1 MNMPEAIFN
10 HSTEVLVVA
19 IAIDILFGEPPGI
32 LHPVVWMGKGIKSL
46 QDFALKFKDKR
57 FFGMLMVAAMT
68 GTSFLAGMLVV
79 SAQFILPDTI
89 ALLVMAYF
97 LKSTFSFRMLL
108 TSGRQ
113 IMTGLVSGHPE
124 VAREDLKA
132 LVSRDTAGMDEPH
145 IASAVIES
153 VSENFVDTILSPLFF
168 YLILGLPGA
177 LAYKAVNT
185 LDSMIGYRNMEFI
198 ELGWAS
204 ARLDDILN
212 WIPARLSL
220 IFIGAGAIFTFTG
233 SPVNAIRTCLK
244 DRGQTPSPNS
254 GWPMASA
261 AGALGVR
268 LEKQGHYVLGGNF
281 NLPLATDIARANKL
295 VGMASVLLFIS
306 TTVVLYL
313 IQRLFI
319 NF

>member
-1 MNMPEAIFN
+1 MNMPDAIFT
-10 HSTEVLVVA
+10 HSIEVLVLA
-19 IAIDILFGEPPGI
+19 IAMDILFGEPPGI

-46 QDFALKFKDKR
+46 QDFASKFKDKR
-57 FFGMLMVAAMT
+57 FFGLFIVVVMVS
-68 GTSFLAGMLVV
+68 TSFLAGLLIV
-79 SAQFILPDTI
+79 SLKFILPGTI

-108 TSGRQ
+108 TSGKQ
-113 IMTGLVSGHPE
+113 IMTGLISGHPE
-124 VAREDLKA
+124 AAREDLKA

-168 YLILGLPGA
+168 YLVLGLPGA

-185 LDSMIGYRNMEFI
+185 LDSMVGYRNMEFI

-220 IFIGAGAIFTFTG
+220 IFIVAGAMFTG

-244 DRGQTPSPNS
+244 DRGRTSSPNS

-268 LEKQGHYVLGGNF
+268 LEKQGHYVLGENF
-281 NLPLATDIARANKL
+281 SLPLATDIARANKL
-295 VGMASVLLFIS
+295 VGMASVLLFMS

>member
-1 MNMPEAIFN
+1 MNIPDAIITN
-10 HSTEVLVVA
+10 SIEVLVLA
-19 IAIDILFGEPPGI
+19 IALDILCGEPPCL
-32 LHPVVWMGKGIKSL
+32 LHPVVWMGKGINSL
-46 QDFALKFKDKR
+46 QNLASKFSDKR
-57 FFGMLMVAAMT
+57 FFGMLMVAAMAV
-68 GTSFLAGMLVV
+68 TSFLAGMLVV
-79 SAQFILPDTI
+79 SSQFILPNAIT
-89 ALLVMAYF
+89 LLVMAYF

-108 TSGRQ
+108 TTGKQ

-124 VAREDLKA
+124 AARYDLKA

-145 IASAVIES
+145 MVSAVIES
-153 VSENFVDTILSPLFF
+153 VFENFVDTILSPLFF
-168 YLILGLPGA
+168 YIILGLPGA

-185 LDSMIGYRNMEFI
+185 LDSMVGYRNREFFD
-198 ELGWAS
+198 LGWAS

-220 IFIGAGAIFTFTG
+220 IFIAAGAVFAG

-281 NLPLATDIARANKL
+281 SLPLAEDIARANKL
-295 VGMASVLLFIS
+295 VGMASLLLFMS
-306 TTVVLYL
+306 ATVVLY
-313 IQRLFI
+313 F
-319 NF
+319 

>member
-1 MNMPEAIFN
+1 MNMPYAIFTY
-10 HSTEVLVVA
+10 SIEVLVLA
-19 IAIDILFGEPPGI
+19 IAMDVLFGEPPGI

-46 QDFALKFKDKR
+46 QGLASKFKDKR

-68 GTSFLAGMLVV
+68 GTSFLAGLLIM
-79 SAQFILPDTI
+79 STQFILPKTI
-89 ALLVMAYF
+89 TLLVMAYF

-108 TSGRQ
+108 TSGKR
-113 IMTGLVSGHPE
+113 IMAGLISGHPDA
-124 VAREDLKA
+124 ARDELKA
-132 LVSRDTAGMDEPH
+132 LVSRDTAGMDETH
-145 IASAVIES
+145 MASAVIES

-185 LDSMIGYRNMEFI
+185 LDSMVGYRNREFV

-220 IFIGAGAIFTFTG
+220 IFIVAGAVFTA

-244 DRGQTPSPNS
+244 DMGQTPSPNS

-281 NLPLATDIARANKL
+281 SLPVAADIARANKL
-295 VGMASVLLFIS
+295 MGMASVLLFMS
-306 TTVVLYL
+306 TAVVLYL
-313 IQRLFI
+313 
-319 NF
+319 

>member
-1 MNMPEAIFN
+1 MNMPDAVFT
-10 HSTEVLVVA
+10 HSIAVLVLA
-19 IAIDILFGEPPGI
+19 IAMDVLFGEPPGI
-32 LHPVVWMGKGIKSL
+32 LHPVVWMGRGIKYL
-46 QDFALKFKDKR
+46 QGFASKFTNKR
-57 FFGMLMVAAMT
+57 FLGMFMVAAMT
-68 GTSFLAGMLVV
+68 GTSFLAGILLV
-79 SAQFILPDTI
+79 SAQFILPEAIT
-89 ALLVMAYF
+89 LLVWAYF

-108 TSGRQ
+108 SSGTR
-113 IMTGLVSGHPE
+113 IMTGLVSGHPDA
-124 VAREDLKA
+124 ARDDLKA

-145 IASAVIES
+145 MASAVIES

-185 LDSMIGYRNMEFI
+185 LDSMVGYRNREFVD
-198 ELGWAS
+198 LGWAS

-220 IFIGAGAIFTFTG
+220 IFIVAGAVFTG

-244 DRGQTPSPNS
+244 DRGQTSSPNS
-254 GWPMASA
+254 GWPMAAA

-281 NLPLATDIARANKL
+281 SLPLATDIARANKL
-295 VGMASVLLFIS
+295 VGMASVLVFMF
-306 TTVVLYL
+306 TAVVLYL
-313 IQRLFI
+313 
-319 NF
+319 

>member
-1 MNMPEAIFN
+1 MNMPDAIFTY
-10 HSTEVLVVA
+10 SIEVLVLA
-19 IAIDILFGEPPGI
+19 IAMDVLFGEPPGI

-46 QDFALKFKDKR
+46 QGLASKFKDKR

-68 GTSFLAGMLVV
+68 GTSFLAGLLIM
-79 SAQFILPDTI
+79 STQFILPKTI
-89 ALLVMAYF
+89 TLLVMAYF

-108 TSGRQ
+108 TSGKR
-113 IMTGLVSGHPE
+113 IMAGLISGHPDA
-124 VAREDLKA
+124 ARDELKA
-132 LVSRDTAGMDEPH
+132 LVSRDTAGMDETH
-145 IASAVIES
+145 MASAVIES

-185 LDSMIGYRNMEFI
+185 LDSMVGYRNREFV

-220 IFIGAGAIFTFTG
+220 IFIVAGAVFTA

-244 DRGQTPSPNS
+244 DMGQTPSPNS

-281 NLPLATDIARANKL
+281 SLPVAADIARANKL
-295 VGMASVLLFIS
+295 MGMASVLLFMS
-306 TTVVLYL
+306 TAVVLYL
-313 IQRLFI
+313 
-319 NF
+319 

>member
-1 MNMPEAIFN
+1 MNMPDAVFA
-10 HSTEVLVVA
+10 HSIAVLVLA
-19 IAIDILFGEPPGI
+19 IAMDILFCEPPGI
-32 LHPVVWMGKGIKSL
+32 LHPVVWMGKGIKCL
-46 QDFALKFKDKR
+46 LGFASKFTNKR
-57 FFGMLMVAAMT
+57 IFGIFMVATMT
-68 GTSFLAGMLVV
+68 GTSFLAGMLLV
-79 SAQFILPDTI
+79 SAQFILPKAI

-108 TSGRQ
+108 SSGNR
-113 IMTGLVSGHPE
+113 IMTGLVSGHPDA
-124 VAREDLKA
+124 ARNDLKA

-145 IASAVIES
+145 MASAVIES

-185 LDSMIGYRNMEFI
+185 LDSMVGYRNREFV

-204 ARLDDILN
+204 ARFDDVLN

-220 IFIGAGAIFTFTG
+220 IFIVAGAVFTG

-244 DRGQTPSPNS
+244 DRGQTSSPNS

-261 AGALGVR
+261 AGALGVQ

-281 NLPLATDIARANKL
+281 SLPLATDIARANKL
-295 VGMASVLLFIS
+295 VGMASVLVFMFTAAVL
-306 TTVVLYL
+306 VVLNL
-313 IQRLFI
+313 
-319 NF
+319 

>member
-1 MNMPEAIFN
+1 MNMPDAVFTNSIA
-10 HSTEVLVVA
+10 VLVLA
-19 IAIDILFGEPPGI
+19 IAMDVLFSEPPGI

-46 QDFALKFKDKR
+46 QGLASKFKNKR
-57 FFGMLMVAAMT
+57 FFGIFMVVAMT
-68 GTSFLAGMLVV
+68 GASFLAGMLVV
-79 SAQFILPDTI
+79 GTQFILPEAIT
-89 ALLVMAYF
+89 LLVMAYF

-108 TSGRQ
+108 TSGKQ
-113 IMTGLVSGHPE
+113 IMTGLVSGYPDA
-124 VAREDLKA
+124 ARDGLKA

-145 IASAVIES
+145 MVSSVIES

-185 LDSMIGYRNMEFI
+185 LDSMVGYRSREFV

-204 ARLDDILN
+204 ARFDDILN

-220 IFIGAGAIFTFTG
+220 IFIVAGAVFTG
-233 SPVNAIRTCLK
+233 SPVNAIRTGLK
-244 DRGQTPSPNS
+244 DRGQASSPNS
-254 GWPMASA
+254 GWPMASV

-281 NLPLATDIARANKL
+281 SLPLATDIARANKL
-295 VGMASVLLFIS
+295 VGMASVLLFMS
-306 TTVVLYL
+306 TIIILYL
-313 IQRLFI
+313 
-319 NF
+319 